1 MTPFAI
7 RAATVAVVA
16 ARIAL
21 GAAWLHE
28 GYVKYHAGFG
38 RSDILLVVGSAT
50 GNPRVPGSF
59 AWFATEVMGRFA
71 AVFGILVPLTEVA
84 LGVAALIGLVPRA
97 TAFVA
102 TGLLGFYWAA
112 DQLVMQYPVMVVLA
126 ATVLAG
132 GELARRWTPTAALS
146 SRLRGRGRGRA
157 PARSA

>member
-1 MTPFAI
+1 MNPVAI
-7 RAATVAVVA
+7 RVATAIVVA

-50 GNPRVPGSF
+50 GNPRVPGAF
-59 AWFATEVMGRFA
+59 GWFATEVMGRFA
-71 AVFGILVPLTEVA
+71 TVFGVVVPLTEVA
-84 LGVAALIGLVPRA
+84 LGVAAVVGLLPRL

-102 TGLLGFYWAA
+102 IGLLCFYWSA
-112 DQLVMQYPVMVVLA
+112 DQLVVQYPVMVVLA

-132 GELARRWTPTAALS
+132 GGLARRWSPAAALAA
-146 SRLRGRGRGRA
+146 RLRDRGRGRA
-157 PARSA
+157 PAPSA

>member
-1 MTPFAI
+1 MTPTAT
-7 RAATVAVVA
+7 RAATVTVAV

-50 GNPRVPGSF
+50 GNPRVPGAF
-59 AWFATEVMGRFA
+59 VWFATEVMGRFA
-71 AVFGILVPLTEVA
+71 TIFGILVPLTEVA
-84 LGVAALIGLVPRA
+84 LGVAALIGLLPRA

-112 DQLVMQYPVMVVLA
+112 DQLVVQYPVMVALA

-132 GELARRWTPTAALS
+132 GGLARRWSPAAILGD
-146 SRLRGRGRGRA
+146 RLRGRDRGREPA
-157 PARSA
+157 PSA

>member
-1 MTPFAI
+1 MTPAAA

-16 ARIAL
+16 HRDGL

-50 GNPRVPGSF
+50 GNPRVPGAF

-71 AVFGILVPLTEVA
+71 TVFGVVVPLTEVA
-84 LGVAALIGLVPRA
+84 LGVAALLGLLPRA

-112 DQLVMQYPVMVVLA
+112 DQLVVQYPVMVVLA

-132 GELARRWTPTAALS
+132 GELARRWSPATALRG
-146 SRLRGRGRGRA
+146 RLRGRGRGREPA
-157 PARSA
+157 PSA